1 MFNVPRGTQ
10 IHLFMKLFKGNIIDV
25 FNREIIPG
33 ELIVDNGI
41 IQEIR
46 KINEKV
52 DYYIL
57 PGFVDSHVHIESSML
72 TPVAFARQAVK
83 HGTVAA
89 VCDPH
94 EIANVCG
101 IEGISFMIENGNSSK
116 MKLFFGAPSCVPATD
131 FETNGA
137 EITKYDIKYL
147 FEKYPVKIALLS
159 EVMNFPGVIHSERDI
174 MEKIKI
180 SKSFN
185 KKIDGHAPGLKG
197 EDLIKYVQAGI
208 ETDHECTSYR
218 EAEDKI
224 KAGMKIIIREGS
236 AAKNF
241 GELIPLIRYYPE
253 KIMFCTDDFHPDDL
267 IKGHINQLVKKS
279 YDLGYDLYDIIRASS
294 VNPILHYGL
303 PVGLLR
309 KNDKADFIIVNN
321 LKEWEIIDTMI
332 DGKSSKSFDEE
343 NAEKATRH
351 VNNFRRTMIDIA
363 SLKVKPESKNIRVI
377 TTKDKELYTGE
388 NIVVPK
394 IEDGYVVTDTVRD
407 ILKLVVLSRY
417 DNRKPKIGFVQ
428 GFGLKEGAVASSIAH
443 DSHNI
448 ICLGVK
454 DEDITGAVRG
464 IIKHQGGIVAVN
476 NNKIFEL
483 PLNIGGL
490 MTDSAPGKVA
500 ADYSKVN
507 SLLKEWGCMLN
518 APVMTLSFLS
528 LLVIPEL
535 KLSDMGL
542 FDVGQFKYV
551 DLFHE

>member
-1 MFNVPRGTQ
+1 M
-10 IHLFMKLFKGNIIDV
+10 FMKLFKGNIIDV

-147 FEKYPVKIALLS
+147 FEKYPDKIALLS

-267 IKGHINQLVKKS
+267 IKGHINQLVKNT

-332 DGKSSKSFDEE
+332 DGESSKSFDEE
-343 NAEKATRH
+343 KAEKATRH

-363 SLKVKPESKNIRVI
+363 SLKVKPEGKNIRVI

-448 ICLGVK
+448 ICVGVK
-454 DEDITGAVRG
+454 DEDITSAVRG

>member
-147 FEKYPVKIALLS
+147 FEKYPDKIALLS

>member
-1 MFNVPRGTQ
+1 
-10 IHLFMKLFKGNIIDV
+10 MKLFKGNIIDV